1 MTQTVLILGASGK
14 IGRYSQAAFA
24 RAGWH
29 VKTWNRHGEDLREA
43 ARGVDV
49 IVNGLNPPAYHD
61 WARLVPA
68 YTAQVIDAAKAS
80 GATVILPGNVYNFGA
95 QGGEWSASTPHEPNT
110 RKGRIRE
117 EMERAYQA
125 SGVRTIVLRAG
136 NFIDPAQTDDVMSLV
151 IMRSIKSGRITLPGD
166 STAVQAYCFLPDWAE
181 AAVGLAEKRAELSA
195 FEDVPF
201 PGHAF
206 TAEELRAFLSQELGR
221 PLTFARFPWWAL
233 TALSPFWELARELG
247 EMRYLWSTS
256 HTLSGEKL
264 ARLLPELR
272 ATPLADVMRAG
283 VPQAMLAGARSPSD
297 VNFGSR
303 PKRRAAA

>member
-14 IGRYSQAAFA
+14 IGRYSEAAFR

-29 VKTWNRHGEDLREA
+29 VKRWDRQREDLREA

-49 IVNGLNPPAYHD
+49 IVNGLNPPRYHD

-68 YTAQVIDAAKAS
+68 YTAQVIEAAKAS
-80 GATVILPGNVYNFGA
+80 GATVIVPGNVYNMGA
-95 QGGEWSASTPHEPNT
+95 RGGEWSESTPHEPHT

-117 EMERAYQA
+117 EMERAYEA

-136 NFIDPAQTDDVMSLV
+136 NFIDPKRIDDVMSLLL
-151 IMRSIKSGRITLPGD
+151 MRTIKSGRVTAPGD
-166 STAVQAYCFLPDWAE
+166 PAAMQAYCYLPDWAE
-181 AAVGLAEKRAELSA
+181 AAVGLAEKRAELAA

-206 TAEELRAFLSQELGR
+206 TAEELRAFLSTELGR
-221 PLTFARFPWWAL
+221 PVGLARFPWWLFRMLA
-233 TALSPFWELARELG
+233 PFWELAREML

-256 HTLSGEKL
+256 HTLSGTKL
-264 ARLLPELR
+264 ARLLPEFRPTPR
-272 ATPLADVMRAG
+272 AEVMRAG
-283 VPQAMLAGARSPSD
+283 VPDELLAKAHSGKGTVAGRAGAL
-297 VNFGSR
+297 V
-303 PKRRAAA
+303 